1 MLLEV
6 LLILSGYLLSSF
18 ILTAMLVRYAPK
30 TEAARM
36 SRKRFYF
43 FPFVPIM
50 IMAQWVAVLA
60 KWLFLILLALPYK
73 MVRRAFEMLS
83 GHKRRRRRTS
93 YRY

>member
-1 MLLEV
+1 MLIEI
-6 LLILSGYLLSSF
+6 LLVLSGYLLSSF
-18 ILTAMLVRYAPK
+18 ILTAMLVRFAPK

-50 IMAQWVAVLA
+50 IIAQWIAFLV
-60 KWLFLILLALPYK
+60 KWLFLVLLTLPYK
-73 MVRRAFEMLS
+73 MVRRAFEILS
-83 GHKRRRRRTS
+83 GHKPRRRRTS